1 MQEKLENTISQRGK
15 LKKLSRVGLNIQ
27 KHRTIDN
34 NGTLE
39 IISQHCIVS
48 HDRFIKIR
56 MKLCIGLLVLHFHIP
71 TPLHSIYGVRTL
83 KAYFV
88 HNKLGIFLQ
97 ECPFKQLI
105 FQSVAFL
112 VGTALT

>member
-1 MQEKLENTISQRGK
+1 M
-15 LKKLSRVGLNIQ
+15 KKLSRVGLIPE
-27 KHRTIDN
+27 HRNIDN

-39 IISQHCIVS
+39 IIFQHCIVS
-48 HDRFIKIR
+48 HVRFIKIR
-56 MKLCIGLLVLHFHIP
+56 MKLCIGLLDTLILHFHVP
-71 TPLHSIYGVRTL
+71 TLRHSIYGVRTL